1 MIPRAAGG
9 AQVDE
14 TILLGRRFKPS
25 VISVVRLDPSG
36 LIKSW
41 GFAKLSAP
49 SRSSLHD
56 CTFDDDAM
64 GCIFPQGDKQLAR
77 ERNDGC
83 LLQPPAVALD
93 PVLEPMA

>member
-1 MIPRAAGG
+1 MIPRAAGR

-25 VISVVRLDPSG
+25 DVSVVRLDPSG
-36 LIKSW
+36 LIRSW

-64 GCIFPQGDKQLAR
+64 GCIFPKGDEQLAR

>member
-1 MIPRAAGG
+1 MIPRAAGR
-9 AQVDE
+9 AQGDE

-36 LIKSW
+36 LIKSR
-41 GFAKLSAP
+41 GFAKLSVP

>member
-1 MIPRAAGG
+1 MIPLTADGT
-9 AQVDE
+9 QEDE
-14 TILLGRRFKPS
+14 TILECGCFKPS
-25 VISVVRLDPSG
+25 DISVVRLDPSG

-41 GFAKLSAP
+41 GFAKLSAA
-49 SRSSLHD
+49 SRSSLHH
-56 CTFDDDAM
+56 CTFDDDAV
-64 GCIFPQGDKQLAR
+64 GGIFPKGDEQLAR

>member
-1 MIPRAAGG
+1 MIPRAAGR
-9 AQVDE
+9 AQGDE

-25 VISVVRLDPSG
+25 DISVVRLDPSG

-41 GFAKLSAP
+41 GFAKLSAA
-49 SRSSLHD
+49 SRSSLHH
-56 CTFDDDAM
+56 CTFDDDAV
-64 GCIFPQGDKQLAR
+64 GGIFPKGDEPLAR

>member
-41 GFAKLSAP
+41 GFAKVVGSFALKP
-49 SRSSLHD
+49 S
-56 CTFDDDAM
+56 
-64 GCIFPQGDKQLAR
+64 
-77 ERNDGC
+77 
-83 LLQPPAVALD
+83 
-93 PVLEPMA
+93 

>member
-1 MIPRAAGG
+1 MIPRAAGR
-9 AQVDE
+9 AQEDE

-25 VISVVRLDPSG
+25 DISVVRLDPSG
-36 LIKSW
+36 LIKPW
-41 GFAKLSAP
+41 GFAILSVP

-64 GCIFPQGDKQLAR
+64 GCIFPKGDEQLAR
-77 ERNDGC
+77 ERNDSC
-83 LLQPPAVALD
+83 FLQTPTVALD